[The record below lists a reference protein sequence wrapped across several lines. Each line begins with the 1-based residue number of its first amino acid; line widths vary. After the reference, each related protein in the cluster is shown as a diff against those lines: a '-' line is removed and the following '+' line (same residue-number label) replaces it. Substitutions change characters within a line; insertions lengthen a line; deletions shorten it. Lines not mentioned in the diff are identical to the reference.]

1 MNRDDAK
8 KVLFILEDNYPSTYR
23 NMITEQKIR
32 QIDNYLEFFEEYDTP
47 IIVVALKNYIKSN
60 QYPPTI
66 AGLQEQLDLITGKN
80 DTDAEL
86 FALIEKACKNGYYG
100 HKEEFEK
107 LPKECQR
114 WLGSSETLKSFAQ
127 MPEKDIASVVRGE
140 FLKSI
145 GQIKKSEIAQRS
157 ISPELKL
164 IIEQAKYTALPEEIE

>member
-1 MNRDDAK
+1 MEKEETKQLLAILSVAYPRTYTNTTDDFK
-8 KVLFILEDNYPSTYR
+8 RETLMMYFD
-23 NMITEQKIR
+23 
-32 QIDNYLEFFEEYDTP
+32 FFGDYETP
-47 IIVVALKNYIKSN
+47 LVVQALKNYIKSN
-60 QYPPTI
+60 KYPPTI

-100 HKEEFEK
+100 HMEEFEK

-127 MPEKDIASVVRGE
+127 MPEKSVASVVRGE

-157 ISPELKL
+157 MSPELSAM
-164 IIEQAKYTALPEEIE
+164 IEQGKYATLPEEIE